1 MQLYVYMLRSYVH
14 THTHIIYIYM
24 YDGLPK
30 CLFLVLLINRNSF
43 RAASYL
49 AFRTITYLNSLKPC
63 ISFFTFEAVAK
74 TLQHM
79 LTHVCMKEVPLL
91 VELEY
96 VFICC
101 RACHCLCC
109 HCCFC
114 QRDRV
119 NYKFSGGDWV
129 RGQPKPFFETC
140 AKTCAI
146 ALLAGI

>member
-1 MQLYVYMLRSYVH
+1 MYICCVATC

-96 VFICC
+96 VFYLLQGLSLPLLSLLLLSKRQGKLQVLWWRLGQGSTKAVFWNLCKKLVPS
-101 RACHCLCC
+101 HC
-109 HCCFC
+109 
-114 QRDRV
+114 
-119 NYKFSGGDWV
+119 
-129 RGQPKPFFETC
+129 
-140 AKTCAI
+140 
-146 ALLAGI
+146 